1 MICSWKIT
9 RVFLCPFFA
18 YAMFINETPVHF
30 IHLHTSYL
38 RTFTWEVF
46 IKFYQKV
53 FFFFFIKTSPQF
65 QQNFLVFSGFMA
77 PVKEPVCM
85 FTTIMLNKFW
95 HKKKK
100 NPLLSWIQP
109 NLYQQWHLSVQ
120 GMYCLCTWA
129 KADIGTRIHKAM
141 TSFTSLAVWLKDRS
155 AFPKQPHN
163 VP

>member
-1 MICSWKIT
+1 
-9 RVFLCPFFA
+9 
-18 YAMFINETPVHF
+18 MFVENYTCVSMPIFCIRNVYKWDPSTFH
-30 IHLHTSYL
+30 
-38 RTFTWEVF
+38 TFTYF
-46 IKFYQKV
+46 IPSYIYMGSFYQILSKG